1 MFKRQLLSTLEQWSK
16 GSNRK
21 PLVLRGARQVGKTTL
36 VKEFAQSFDRFLYLN
51 LELSEH
57 KRIFEA
63 DYSFQELL
71 SAIFYFTDS
80 IRDQKRT
87 LIFIDEI
94 QNSPKAVASL
104 RYFYEN
110 APTLYVIAAG
120 SLLESLIDSH
130 ISFPVGRVEYLTVRP
145 CTFMEYLVAINDK
158 QSIDILSQ
166 DHVPGFAHGK
176 ILSRFNQYALIGGM
190 PEVVSSYAE
199 SKDLITIN
207 QIYSG
212 LLISYSDDVEKYAR
226 NSNMAHHIRHIIKIG
241 MSYAGQRIKFE
252 RFGSSDYRSREMG
265 EAFRLLEKAMLLEL
279 TYPSVSPIIPVI
291 PDFKKSPRLS
301 WLDTGLVNYAAGI
314 QKEVFGA
321 KDISNAWR
329 GILAEHITGQEI
341 LALDNSVLNRK
352 AFWVREAK
360 NSNAEVD
367 YIYQFNG
374 NVIPIEVKSSIGSRL
389 KSLQLF
395 METAPH
401 NIAVRVWSE
410 PLSIDQIESST
421 GRKITLINIPFYLV
435 NQLPQILHQYL

>member
-16 GSNRK
+16 SSNRK

-36 VKEFAQSFDRFLYLN
+36 VKEFARLFDSFLHLN

-57 KRIFEA
+57 RKIFEA
-63 DYSFQELL
+63 DYPFPELL
-71 SAIFYFTDS
+71 SAIFYLTDN

-110 APTLYVIAAG
+110 VPELYVIAAG

-130 ISFPVGRVEYLTVRP
+130 VSFPVGRVEYLTVRP
-145 CTFMEYLVAINDK
+145 CSFIEYLVAINDR
-158 QSIDILSQ
+158 QSIDILSM
-166 DHVPGFAHGK
+166 DDVPGFAHGK
-176 ILSRFNQYALIGGM
+176 IISRFNQYALIGGM
-190 PEVVSSYAE
+190 PEVVARYAE
-199 SKDLITIN
+199 SNDVIAIN
-207 QIYSG
+207 PIYSG
-212 LLISYSDDVEKYAR
+212 LLTSYSDDVEKYAR
-226 NSNMAHHIRHIIKIG
+226 NSNMAHHIRHIIKTG

-265 EAFRLLEKAMLLEL
+265 EAFRILEKAMLLEL
-279 TYPSVSPIIPVI
+279 AYPSISSTIPII

-301 WLDTGLVNYAAGI
+301 WLDTGLVNYATGI

-329 GILAEHITGQEI
+329 GIVAEHITGQEI
-341 LALDNSVLNRK
+341 LALDNSVLTKK

-367 YIYQFNG
+367 YIYQFKD

-389 KSLQLF
+389 ISLQLF

-401 NIAVRVWSE
+401 TIAVRVWSE
-410 PLSIDQIESST
+410 PMSSDQITLGS
-421 GRKITLINIPFYLV
+421 GKRITLINIPFYLV
-435 NQLPQILHQYL
+435 HKLPQIFNRYL